1 MEYWQWGVGALA
13 LMIIEMIV
21 PGFYLLWLGIAAGV
35 VALCVLL
42 WPGMP
47 FELQILVFAVVS
59 LGSILAWRYWRDKNP
74 EVSDQPNLNERAN
87 HYIGKV
93 YTLDT
98 AIVNGIGKVRLGDT
112 VWRVAG
118 PDLAAGT
125 AVTVIS
131 VDGMTLQVEAAP

>member
-47 FELQILVFAVVS
+47 FALQILIFAIAS
-59 LGSILAWRYWRDKNP
+59 LGSILAWRRWRDRNP
-74 EVSDQPNLNERAN
+74 ETSDQPNLNERAN

-98 AIVNGIGKVRLGDT
+98 AIVNGVGKVRLGDT

-118 PDLAAGT
+118 PDLDAGT
-125 AVTVIS
+125 AVKVTG
-131 VDGMTLQVEAAP
+131 VDGMTLQVEAA